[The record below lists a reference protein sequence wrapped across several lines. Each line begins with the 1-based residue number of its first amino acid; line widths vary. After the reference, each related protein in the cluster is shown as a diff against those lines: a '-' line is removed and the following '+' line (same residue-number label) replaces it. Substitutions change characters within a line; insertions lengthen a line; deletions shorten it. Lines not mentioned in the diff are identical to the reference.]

1 MLFYLR
7 EFVREAENTPRGWQG
22 GVPAPAGCISHQ
34 AVPPGG
40 AAPGAGRVRT
50 GPIQNARAARRYIDE
65 HFTEPLSLD
74 MLAEVVHLNKY
85 HLSHTFQREYGISP
99 ISYLIT
105 RRIREG
111 RHMLENTSYSL
122 SQIAHSIGFS
132 SPSYFRRASVRP
144 RV

>member
-1 MLFYLR
+1 
-7 EFVREAENTPRGWQG
+7 
-22 GVPAPAGCISHQ
+22 
-34 AVPPGG
+34 
-40 AAPGAGRVRT
+40 
-50 GPIQNARAARRYIDE
+50 
-65 HFTEPLSLD
+65 
-74 MLAEVVHLNKY
+74 MLAEVAHVNKY

-132 SPSYFRRASVRP
+132 SPSYFSQSFRKAAEYRKRARASQAAAPVQL
-144 RV
+144 

>member
-1 MLFYLR
+1 M
-7 EFVREAENTPRGWQG
+7 
-22 GVPAPAGCISHQ
+22 
-34 AVPPGG
+34 
-40 AAPGAGRVRT
+40 
-50 GPIQNARAARRYIDE
+50 
-65 HFTEPLSLD
+65 
-74 MLAEVVHLNKY
+74 NKY

-132 SPSYFRRASVRP
+132 SPSYFSQSFRKAEGMSPAEYRKRARASQAAAPVQLEGGTCYGLQSP
-144 RV
+144 SAEASV